1 MAAAGRTE
9 LVQDQHEQRDEQ
21 RHGQQDTAL
30 GQAVGASAS
39 RRLAELTRDRLP
51 DDAVR
56 ALAARA
62 E

>member
-1 MAAAGRTE
+1 M
-9 LVQDQHEQRDEQ
+9 QDQHEQRDEQ